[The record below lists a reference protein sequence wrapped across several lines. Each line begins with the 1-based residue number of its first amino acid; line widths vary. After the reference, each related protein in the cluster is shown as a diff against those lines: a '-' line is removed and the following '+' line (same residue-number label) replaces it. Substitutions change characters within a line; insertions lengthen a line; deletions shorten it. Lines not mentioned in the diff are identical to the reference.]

1 MEVFEEV
8 GGKQVGVKKSDQ
20 VEVCYWGRKG
30 VRGFLGVEGGDG
42 GIVYSLLLED
52 ISFDLVSVQQFFK

>member
-1 MEVFEEV
+1 M
-8 GGKQVGVKKSDQ
+8 
-20 VEVCYWGRKG
+20 
-30 VRGFLGVEGGDG
+30 RGFLGVEGGDG